1 MCWSSKCH
9 RNWSLAR
16 RKLKFYLISAVR
28 SIEPLTKMFFD
39 GVHLILDLFFVFEGS
54 QHILT
59 IADMIIARLLSP
71 EICDTVSN
79 FTSLTIK
86 GFCVASSRCCNF
98 CLVVHSLQP
107 VSSLSFFFG
116 NFLRKM
122 EQRFLW
128 MNCIHTCCRGE
139 TVIKLKEKKQF
150 MQRKKQQKNM
160 QNSENLS
167 LISKCHSWE
176 KSRMSTREA
185 EYTQWIQSEWAS
197 AKKFNRHILIEMC
210 EKNKENRVPQRND

>member
-139 TVIKLKEKKQF
+139 TVIKLKEKNSLCKERNN
-150 MQRKKQQKNM
+150 RKKCKILRIFHWFPNVTVEKKAECRRGK
-160 QNSENLS
+160 QNTRNEFNLNERLLRN
-167 LISKCHSWE
+167 LIGTFW
-176 KSRMSTREA
+176 
-185 EYTQWIQSEWAS
+185 
-197 AKKFNRHILIEMC
+197 
-210 EKNKENRVPQRND
+210 